1 MLRQGAFLAAMIVLI
16 GAAVAGAAPATL
28 VCDQEPG
35 ARLYWVERG
44 FCDLEMN
51 GPEHAQGI
59 IIWNHGINATTEQW
73 RAPTPPAF
81 RLLQA
86 RGWDVLILKRNHLGD
101 ANVDVALS
109 RTVERTLEE
118 ARIQHERGYRRVVL
132 AGQSFGG
139 YVTLEAASRSG
150 DIFAAIAMAPGV
162 RPIGANARLDTSV
175 TERSLR
181 RIKTERV
188 AVVFPKDDALF
199 GNVIRGESA
208 NNILAA
214 RRLAYLLLDE
224 TSGLTGHAGGIG
236 GRFAL
241 MYGLCLSE
249 FLAAPALPAGRFTC
263 PPAEEW
269 DAARELLVPSG
280 STVSVVDDPTS
291 VGTGLAAFTGRWY
304 GVLEDTI
311 VFFGLLEGGGA
322 SSPPRSLYR
331 WAAFR
336 IGGGIF
342 DVAVKDGQL
351 GVGFPNGASIV
362 VSPVGGE
369 MVLTWTSADGTR
381 VVNTV
386 LAREK
391 RLPTRSASTG
401 ARTSNPLR

>member
-1 MLRQGAFLAAMIVLI
+1 MLRQGALLAGIIVLV
-16 GAAVAGAAPATL
+16 AASIAGAAPAYL
-28 VCDQEPG
+28 ACDQEPG

-44 FCDLEMN
+44 FCDLELN

-86 RGWDVLILKRNHLGD
+86 RGWDVIILKRNHLGD

-118 ARIQHERGYRRVVL
+118 ARVQRERGYRRVVL

-139 YVTLEAASRSG
+139 YVTLEAATRSAE
-150 DIFAAIAMAPGV
+150 IFAAVAMAPGV
-162 RPIGANARLDTSV
+162 RPIGAHARLDTSV
-175 TERSLR
+175 TERSLKR
-181 RIKTERV
+181 LKVDRV
-188 AVVFPKDDALF
+188 GVVFPKDDALF
-199 GNVIRGESA
+199 GNVTRGESA
-208 NNILAA
+208 NHILAG
-214 RRLAYLLLDE
+214 RRLPYLLLDE

-249 FLAAPALPAGRFTC
+249 FLAAPALPAARFTC

-269 DAARELLVPSG
+269 DAARELLLPSG
-280 STVSVVDDPTS
+280 SS
-291 VGTGLAAFTGRWY
+291 VGLVEDPSSVSNGLAAFTGRWY
-304 GVLEDTI
+304 GLLEDTI
-311 VFFGLLEGGGA
+311 VFFGLLEGGA
-322 SSPPRSLYR
+322 TPPRSLYR

-342 DVAVKDGQL
+342 DVALREDHLAVA
-351 GVGFPNGASIV
+351 FPNGAGIV
-362 VSPVGGE
+362 VSPEGSE
-369 MVLTWTSADGTR
+369 MVLTWRSADGTR
-381 VVNTV
+381 IVKTV

-391 RLPTRSASTG
+391 RPR
-401 ARTSNPLR
+401 